1 MLLWATQYL
10 PDEHRAAWRQ
20 RVNGLLSMDSIAAA
34 DEEGDGDLDVTGL
47 WLWSILGI
55 PCVIYIAR
63 VNGKTIASMNND
75 ERR

>member
-1 MLLWATQYL
+1 
-10 PDEHRAAWRQ
+10 
-20 RVNGLLSMDSIAAA
+20 MDSIAAA